1 MLRHLAASMATAAI
15 ITLSTQNAVAYQ
27 VIAPPVASS
36 GPQYN
41 GDYSV
46 AKLFDASVSDSDVGV
61 TSYGNPDGQ
70 WAGPGE
76 GPHEVFMDFG
86 ASISTSAIAYAQRS
100 GDLAD
105 ADKIGT
111 VDLWFSDTD
120 FAGVFPADA
129 PDTTATIT
137 NPTDTILHP
146 YSLGGTFS
154 GQYVAARFNA
164 ATLGIDPN
172 NPGGSEFRFLA
183 IPEPSSVG
191 IATLACAGLLS
202 WRRRGR

>member
-1 MLRHLAASMATAAI
+1 MLRHLATTMAAATV
-15 ITLSTQNAVAYQ
+15 ITLAAQSAAAYQ

-36 GPQYN
+36 GPQYDGN
-41 GDYSV
+41 YSV
-46 AKLFDASVSDSDVGV
+46 AKLFDASVTDGDVGV

-70 WAGPGE
+70 WAGFGE

-86 ASISTSAIAYAQRS
+86 ASISPSAIAYAQRS

-105 ADKIGT
+105 ADKIGA
-111 VDLWFSDTD
+111 VDFWFSDTD
-120 FAGVFPADA
+120 FAGIFPVDA

-137 NPTDTILHP
+137 NTTDTILHP

-164 ATLGIDPN
+164 ASPGLAIN

-183 IPEPSSVG
+183 VPEPSSVLL
-191 IATLACAGLLS
+191 ATLACTGFAYWGS
-202 WRRRGR
+202 RRR